1 MISFIGIIKN
11 ILVQFRRFK
20 LANSLNLVGLCIA
33 ISSFFLFVTKVEE
46 EVRYNACFKDW
57 RQMYRIEM
65 SGKMLSNDIDTTANL
80 FAPMRYIAK
89 RIPNVKDV
97 AIIES
102 SSISITLKRHDEE
115 SGKDKTYKCRYI
127 NGYAEYLKFFG
138 IEIIDSIP
146 NHVDGDIVV
155 PESYAQSMYG
165 TTHISGKEVS
175 WNNNGFT
182 VTHRIAGVY
191 KDFPRNCSV
200 SNGFYQYGKNKDGNS
215 YINFIYH
222 IYVKVENS
230 EHVPQIEKR
239 ILKEVK
245 TLCKNEE
252 LKLMDVS
259 TINIH
264 LHDIHDAYFSG
275 IDEME
280 DKGNWTMTKI
290 LFFSAILIFILTNVN
305 FINLTLAMAPMRIKN
320 INTCRVLGA
329 SRSSIVTNLMAE
341 SLIII
346 IFAFGISMALLLCID
361 EFIEGNVSP
370 LDHLRITGFTFV
382 LIIWAALVSSAYPAW
397 FSTSFAPDIAL
408 KGTFGLTA
416 LSRRLRTMRISFQ
429 LITCLVATTVIT
441 ALLIQQH
448 FIFNANYGYDTKNIL
463 YGTIQT
469 TEARQHREDIR
480 RDIEKLDGVES
491 VSFSM
496 FGIGTND
503 RYIKWALRTCD
514 KKYNIFTS
522 VIPVDR
528 KYINTLGIKITNGR
542 DICDSDSGAF
552 IFNEAA
558 HKKFTWLKAGKQIL
572 PYDNDY
578 DTRHNVVGFCH
589 NVIFTS
595 LRIKNDEEAL
605 LFYIPE
611 KGGLYDNSLNI
622 INIRVTEDK
631 NTQKLRDEI
640 EKIYNRYSG
649 SHRTEDGINLRS
661 MSDGFIRL
669 YFEEFSF
676 LIQLSIIAGIF
687 MFITLIGVFC
697 ITMFEC
703 EYRRKEIVIRK
714 VFGATTTQVMRIFLR
729 KYLLL
734 TICSAVI
741 SIPCSY
747 LLIKI
752 LMARFTLHSEYTILA
767 YPIAFIVVALAT
779 LATVTIQC
787 YRAAHFKMKN
797 S

>member
-20 LANSLNLVGLCIA
+20 LASSLNFVGLCIA
-33 ISSFFLFVTKVEE
+33 ISSFFIFITKVEE

-65 SGKMLSNDIDTTANL
+65 SGMMLSSDIDTTANL
-80 FAPMRYIAK
+80 FAPMRHIAK

-97 AIIES
+97 GIMES
-102 SSISITLKRHDEE
+102 SSISITLKKHDEE
-115 SGKDKTYKCRYI
+115 SGKDKTYKCRYF
-127 NGYAEYLKFFG
+127 NGYAEYLNFFG
-138 IEIIDSIP
+138 IEIIDSVP
-146 NHVDGDIVV
+146 DHADGDIIV
-155 PESYAQSMYG
+155 PESFAQSMYG
-165 TTHISGKEVS
+165 TTRISGKKVS

-200 SNGFYQYGKNKDGNS
+200 SN
-215 YINFIYH
+215 
-222 IYVKVENS
+222 
-230 EHVPQIEKR
+230 EK
-239 ILKEVK
+239 L
-245 TLCKNEE
+245 N
-252 LKLMDVS
+252 LMDVS
-259 TINIH
+259 TININ
-264 LHDIHDAYFSG
+264 LHDIHDAYFSS
-275 IDEME
+275 IDEKE
-280 DKGNWTMTKI
+280 DKGNWVMTKI

-329 SRSSIVTNLMAE
+329 SRSGIVTSLMAE
-341 SLIII
+341 SLVLI
-346 IFAFGISMALLLCID
+346 IFAFCISMALLLCLD
-361 EFIEGNVSP
+361 EFIMENVNP

-416 LSRRLRTMRISFQ
+416 LSRRLRTIRISFQ
-429 LITCLVATTVIT
+429 LITCLVATTVTT

-448 FIFNANYGYDTKNIL
+448 FIFNADYGFDTKNIL
-463 YGTIQT
+463 YGSIQT
-469 TEARQHREDIR
+469 TEARQHRDDIR

-491 VSFSM
+491 VSYSM
-496 FGIGTND
+496 FAIGTDD
-503 RYIKWALRTCD
+503 RYIKWALRTGD

-528 KYINTLGIKITNGR
+528 NYIKTLGIKITSGR

-558 HKKFTWLKAGKQIL
+558 RKKFPWLKAGKQML

-578 DTRHNVVGFCH
+578 DTRHNVVGFCD
-589 NVIFTS
+589 NIIFTS

-611 KGGLYDNSLNI
+611 KGGLYDNTLNI
-622 INIRVTEDK
+622 INIRVAEDK
-631 NTQKLRDEI
+631 NTQNLRDEI

-661 MSDGFIRL
+661 MGDELTGL

-676 LIQLSIIAGIF
+676 MIQLSIIAGIF
-687 MFITLIGVFC
+687 MLITLIGVFC

-734 TICSAVI
+734 TVCSAVI
-741 SIPCSY
+741 SLPCSY
-747 LLIKI
+747 SLIELL
-752 LMARFTLHSEYTILA
+752 LGRFTLHSEYTILA
-767 YPIAFIVVALAT
+767 YPVAFLLVTLAT

>member
-1 MISFIGIIKN
+1 MEFLKNIIKN

-20 LANSLNLVGLCIA
+20 LASSLNLVGLCIA

-46 EVRYNACFKDW
+46 EVRFNACFKDW

-65 SGKMLSNDIDTTANL
+65 SGKMLSNDIDTTANI
-80 FAPMRYIAK
+80 FAPMRHIAK

-97 AIIES
+97 GIMES
-102 SSISITLKRHDEE
+102 SSISITLKKHDKG
-115 SGKDKTYKCRYI
+115 SGKAQTYKCRYF
-127 NGYAEYLKFFG
+127 NGYAEYLDFFG

-146 NHVDGDIVV
+146 NHVDGDIIV
-155 PESYAQSMYG
+155 PESFAQNMYG
-165 TTHISGKEVS
+165 TTHISGKKVS

-200 SNGFYQYGKNKDGNS
+200 SNGFYQYGMNKDGDS

-222 IYVKVENS
+222 IYVKVEDS
-230 EHVPQIEKR
+230 KHVPQIEKG
-239 ILKEVK
+239 ILNEVK
-245 TLCKNEE
+245 NLCKEE
-252 LKLMDVS
+252 KLKLMDVS
-259 TINIH
+259 TININ
-264 LHDIHDAYFSG
+264 LHDIHDAYFSS
-275 IDEME
+275 IDEKE
-280 DKGNWTMTKI
+280 DKGNWIMTKI

-305 FINLTLAMAPMRIKN
+305 FINLTLALAPMRIKN

-329 SRSSIVTNLMAE
+329 SRSSIVTSLMAE
-341 SLIII
+341 SLILIT
-346 IFAFGISMALLLCID
+346 FAFCISMALLLCLDKFLI
-361 EFIEGNVSP
+361 GNVSP
-370 LDHLRITGFTFV
+370 LYHLRITGFTFV

-416 LSRRLRTMRISFQ
+416 LSRRLRTIRISFQ
-429 LITCLVATTVIT
+429 LITWLVATTVTT

-448 FIFNANYGYDTKNIL
+448 FIFNADYGFDTKNIL
-463 YGTIQT
+463 YGSIQT

-496 FGIGTND
+496 FDIGTDD
-503 RYIKWALRTCD
+503 RYIKWALRTGD

-528 KYINTLGIKITNGR
+528 NYIKTLGIKIASGR

-558 HKKFTWLKAGKQIL
+558 RKKFPWLKTGKQIL

-578 DTRHNVVGFCH
+578 DTRHNVVGFCD
-589 NVIFTS
+589 NIIFTS
-595 LRIKNDEEAL
+595 LRMKNDEEAL

-611 KGGLYDNSLNI
+611 KDGLYDNTLNI
-622 INIRVTEDK
+622 INIRVAKDK

-661 MSDGFIRL
+661 MSDELIGL

-676 LIQLSIIAGIF
+676 MIQLSIIAGIF

-734 TICSAVI
+734 TVCSAVI
-741 SIPCSY
+741 SLPCSY
-747 LLIKI
+747 SLIEI
-752 LMARFTLHSEYTILA
+752 LMARFTLHSEYMILA
-767 YPIAFIVVALAT
+767 YPIAFLLVALAT